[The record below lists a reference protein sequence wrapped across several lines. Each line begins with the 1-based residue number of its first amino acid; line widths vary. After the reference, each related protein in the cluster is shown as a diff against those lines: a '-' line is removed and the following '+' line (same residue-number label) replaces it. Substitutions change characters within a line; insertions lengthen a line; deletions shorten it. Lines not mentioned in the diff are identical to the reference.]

1 MGQMSETA
9 QMVESPLTSAAAP
22 EQQAAF
28 VQLLERAQQGDPL
41 ALDQIM
47 ILSQRR
53 VASTAW
59 RLLGNEE
66 DARDATQE
74 VFLKAFKYLDS
85 FDRERDFYG
94 WLYGITVNVC
104 NDHLRKRRQRADH
117 FSSLETAREE
127 GRLEELA
134 SADDDAGEAVMREQQ
149 KALIG
154 RALAKLT
161 DKERAVIVLRDLEGV
176 PAKEVARML
185 NASEGT
191 VRAYSSSGRA
201 KIKTYCDRF
210 MQRKS
215 QA

>member
-1 MGQMSETA
+1 MSA
-9 QMVESPLTSAAAP
+9 PAP
-22 EQQAAF
+22 EQHAAF
-28 VQLLERAQQGDPL
+28 AQLLERAQQGDRL

-53 VASTAW
+53 VVSTAW

-74 VFLKAFKYLDS
+74 VFLKAFKYLSS
-85 FDRERDFYG
+85 FDPERDFNG

-104 NDHLRKRRQRADH
+104 HDHMRKRQQRAKH
-117 FSSLETAREE
+117 FSSLDTSREE
-127 GRLEELA
+127 GRLEELT
-134 SADDDAGEAVMREQQ
+134 SADVDAGEVVMREQQ

-161 DKERAVIVLRDLEGV
+161 DNERTVIVLRDLEGV

-185 NASEGT
+185 NASVGT

-210 MQRKS
+210 LQR
-215 QA
+215 QRRT